1 MVEPEPDQRAARL
14 EPGREAQPDRGVRR
28 APTEPEI
35 EQRVVGR
42 ERADDRE
49 RLVRRQR
56 QRFAA
61 RGEIQRRE
69 RAVLFERVAERES
82 GVAGLAAREPALA
95 EPVVR

>member
-1 MVEPEPDQRAARL
+1 VATARRLAARARRGRARPDQRAARL
-14 EPGREAQPDRGVRR
+14 EPGREAQPDRDVRR
-28 APTEPEI
+28 ERAEPEI

-61 RGEIQRRE
+61 RGE
-69 RAVLFERVAERES
+69 V
-82 GVAGLAAREPALA
+82 VAGRLCKTIFCH
-95 EPVVR
+95 